1 MIERIF
7 LTAQEDEMLEDDP
20 LSAILR
26 RLDTNPLDADARE
39 KMLEIQRS
47 VFARDTIK
55 GVPALYADATLDNWQ
70 TPTERH
76 VNILGSMRRY
86 CDYVN
91 ATPDES
97 LGLILHGIPGD
108 GKTHAAIGIL
118 KAICSRRRK
127 GVFLDMTALAD
138 ELRREYD
145 DDARESPGDIV
156 GDASDAA
163 IAVIDDLGRERLTP
177 DVYAKL
183 THIVGSRYRSRKL
196 TILTS
201 NRLWPR
207 EFDRRFGA
215 ALVSRLTE
223 SCRAI
228 RMPDIDF
235 RKEQENG

>member
-7 LTAQEDEMLEDDP
+7 PTAQEDQIIEDDP
-20 LSAILR
+20 VTTILR
-26 RLDTNPLDADARE
+26 RLDVDPMDAIARAQ
-39 KMLEIQRS
+39 MLEIQKA
-47 VFARDTIK
+47 VFARDMIK
-55 GVPALYADATLDNWQ
+55 GIPPLYVDAALDNWK
-70 TPTERH
+70 TPTQRH
-76 VNILGSMRRY
+76 ENILGSIRRY

-91 ATPDES
+91 AKPDES

-118 KAICSRRRK
+118 KVICSRRRK

-145 DDARESPGDIV
+145 DDGRESPGDIV
-156 GDASDAA
+156 GDTSNTP
-163 IAVIDDLGRERLTP
+163 IALIDDLGRERLTS

-196 TILTS
+196 TIITS
-201 NRLWPR
+201 NLLWPA
-207 EFDRRFGA
+207 EFNRRFGA

-235 RKEQENG
+235 RTERIDQ